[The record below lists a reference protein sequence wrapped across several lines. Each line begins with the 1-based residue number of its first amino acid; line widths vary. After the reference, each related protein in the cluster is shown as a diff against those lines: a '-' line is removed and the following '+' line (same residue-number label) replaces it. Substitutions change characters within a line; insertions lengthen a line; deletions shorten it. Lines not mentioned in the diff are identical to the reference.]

1 MSRELCPLG
10 PAEELIDAESF
21 QRLHT
26 AIPVPPRA
34 PRRPTPRPE
43 LELVDRLTRQH
54 VEGVAVQRACVHADA
69 VAFFLARHGRIRAT
83 CCDPE
88 PPRRPRP
95 IHCSQRRSA
104 LATVLE
110 QQQVYSGAPPR
121 DLLTTSILRSLG
133 REGVREIVLVPIC
146 VYGRTVAFLY
156 ADAGWK
162 PFEAASVAA
171 LSSIGSRIAGVFE
184 RLLLER
190 KRDEAVPV
198 LVSPPVAAPRATPR
212 TRAERG
218 RRLAS

>member
-1 MSRELCPLG
+1 VSRELSPLG

-26 AIPVPPRA
+26 AVPLPLRA
-34 PRRPTPRPE
+34 PRRPAAPPE

-54 VEGVAVQRACVHADA
+54 VERVAVQCARVHADT
-69 VAFFLARHGRIRAT
+69 VAFFLARRGRIRAT

-95 IHCSQRRSA
+95 IHCTQRRSA

-110 QQQVYSGAPPR
+110 QQQVYFGEPPR
-121 DLLTTSILRSLG
+121 DPLTSGILRSLG

-146 VYGRTVAFLY
+146 VYERTVAFLY

-171 LSSIGSRIAGVFE
+171 LSSLGSRIARIFE

-198 LVSPPVAAPRATPR
+198 LVVHP
-212 TRAERG
+212 
-218 RRLAS
+218 

>member
-1 MSRELCPLG
+1 MSRELGPLG

-21 QRLHT
+21 ERLHT
-26 AIPVPPRA
+26 SIALPLRA
-34 PRRPTPRPE
+34 PRRPAAPPE

-54 VEGVAVQRACVHADA
+54 VERIAVQRARVHADA
-69 VAFFLARHGRIRAT
+69 VAFFLARRGRIRAT

-88 PPRRPRP
+88 PPRPPRP
-95 IHCSQRRSA
+95 IDITQRRSA

-110 QQQVYSGAPPR
+110 QQQVYSGAPSR
-121 DLLTTSILRSLG
+121 DPLTRDILRSLG

-146 VYGRTVAFLY
+146 VYARTVAFLY

-162 PFEAASVAA
+162 PFEAASVAT
-171 LSSIGSRIAGVFE
+171 LSSIGSRIAGIFE

-198 LVSPPVAAPRATPR
+198 LGVRP
-212 TRAERG
+212 
-218 RRLAS
+218 